1 VTVPSGPVPQP
12 NQRFEQDI
20 AQLRRELE
28 ELQRRTLYS
37 AAIGAGGLR
46 IHNGGSITM
55 ESAAGV
61 QVLYVGPDSNGVQT
75 FELRRDNG
83 SLVMGLYTNGA
94 QQYWALYDRAGT
106 AWVAD
111 DSVTGVGLA
120 RPWLPVVLYKL
131 YDSGVTAPYAYGNL
145 PASQIT
151 TETILWSGRIPSVT
165 HPRIE
170 IDGVWGQ
177 ASGANNTTF
186 RLKVQGVTVGTW
198 TQNGTFSVSRK
209 GPYDVTPYINASF
222 ASVEVT
228 AIATGTGNVAC
239 QVLGCAQRQS

>member
-1 VTVPSGPVPQP
+1 MTVPSGPVPQP

-20 AQLRRELE
+20 ALLRRELE

-75 FELRRDNG
+75 LQLRRDNG
-83 SLVMGLYTNGA
+83 SLVMGLYTNGT
-94 QQYWALYDRAGT
+94 QQYWALYDRTGT

-111 DSVTGVGLA
+111 DSVTGTGLA
-120 RPWLPVVLYKL
+120 RPWLSISLYKL
-131 YDSGVTAPYAYGNL
+131 FDSGVAAPYAYSNL

-151 TETILWSGRIPSVT
+151 TETTLWSGRIPLVS
-165 HPRIE
+165 HPRVE
-170 IDGVWGQ
+170 VDGIWGQ

-198 TQNGTFSVSRK
+198 TQNATFAVARR
-209 GPYDVTPYINASF
+209 GPYDVTPYINNSF
-222 ASVEVT
+222 AGIEVT
-228 AIATGTGNVAC
+228 AVSTGTGNVAC
-239 QVLGCAQRQS
+239 QVLGCALRQS